1 MKTRAFYLYLG
12 ILGWLVLL
20 AVLLIPLHL
29 NQTGL
34 GITLAVL
41 TAVLLPG
48 YFLKRI
54 IQIEVED
61 FSKKIIYQIGL
72 GLGFYFLINLFAL
85 FLNLT
90 IFQLGYL
97 ILILLIIL
105 FATALYRDRK
115 VLYQFS
121 LISYLKGKSLAD
133 YLLFLTILIAATFS
147 FLAID
152 AQSDKLLGDGYFHLA
167 ILRKITSGEGLSPYN
182 LWVTKETALN
192 IVYSFP
198 LWHIF
203 VGLISKILSISIF
216 TAFKQILLPLVIFS
230 FFAWYGF
237 AKTLFQNKYIAGVC
251 FLSFLLIMLKDSSF
265 YFLVVLASPDSF
277 NRLFLL
283 PMIFIFTIDYL
294 FSDSKKIS
302 QNLPIIILLAIF
314 MGLIHFPQF
323 IYLMV
328 ILLISLIL
336 IIIFDRKSQA
346 FLKLTYLLSLITL
359 LILPYLLIVQREMVF
374 DWIRANMII
383 FQGDIYKYQAPA
395 QVNIIYRYAVL
406 ALPILVLFF
415 KKNRRIIFL
424 FSISLS
430 LILISWQIFGLRV
443 LFLKYFGQI
452 FVERAIANLPA
463 FISFGFLLS
472 LIIFYVNYLI
482 TKLPKK
488 IILIIDIFIGLTTAL
503 VIVQSGTRLAV
514 SEFLERT
521 IFNSD
526 SILFSQMFWWVFL
539 LVSLG
544 TVAYFIVR
552 GHVEINLSTMLEIKE
567 PSNKL
572 NLAVLIFAIILLLS
586 TPYISGLNKVFA
598 ENSNGTILTNRSSN
612 IVSDIR
618 IIGGQK
624 MIDFLNSVPKRSVFI
639 TDNPSI
645 SQLILLYS
653 DNLAAEYPYSVSQ
666 FSESAS
672 FYNELLSD
680 EERIAV
686 LGKLQVDYIL
696 IRHPEDDQFV
706 LARPEFFK
714 EVLIDDFDYP
724 IIQEGSTKLVPV
736 EYKFYQFIPSLKIF

>member
-20 AVLLIPLHL
+20 AALLMPLHL

-41 TAVLLPG
+41 TAVFLPG

-105 FATALYRDRK
+105 FATALYRDRN
-115 VLYQFS
+115 VIYQFS

-133 YLLFLTILIAATFS
+133 YLWILIILIAATFS

-152 AQSDKLLGDGYFHLA
+152 AQSDKLIGDGYFHLA

-203 VGLISKILSISIF
+203 VGFISKILSISIF

-265 YFLVVLASPDSF
+265 YFLVALASPDSF
-277 NRLFLL
+277 NRLLLL
-283 PMIFIFTIDYL
+283 PVIFIFIIDYL

-302 QNLPIIILLAIF
+302 SNLPIIILLAIF

-323 IYLMV
+323 IYLMA

-346 FLKLTYLLSLITL
+346 FLKLTYLLGLIIL

-430 LILISWQIFGLRV
+430 LILISWQIFALRV

-488 IILIIDIFIGLTTAL
+488 IIPIIDILIGLTVLA
-503 VIVQSGTRLAV
+503 IVLSGTRLAV

-552 GHVEINLSTMLEIKE
+552 GHVEIKE

-645 SQLILLYS
+645 SQIILLYS

-706 LARPEFFK
+706 LAHPEFFK
-714 EVLIDDFDYP
+714 EVLVDDFDYP